1 MRMTCI
7 TFVLASFASFAF
19 LACSGAGVSEVGGT
33 PIVPGAEGGPPV
45 SGEGGPDDAGVDSTT
60 PDGATPDAAV
70 DNRIDPIALGRS
82 WTYDVS
88 IIGTYPICKAGSHT
102 GAVLGQKTT
111 AGKPSFQVQSFCP
124 GAGTSSYFVDGD
136 HVEIYY
142 GGAWILSL
150 EAPVAETTMWTDGL
164 LQYTWEKIGKITVP
178 AGTFD
183 DCWSAKHVGG
193 VSYTRFC
200 RGIGP
205 VQWHY
210 VDGTGNGYDAT
221 LTKYKL

>member
-1 MRMTCI
+1 MRTTSI
-7 TFVLASFASFAF
+7 AFVLVSLASVAVV
-19 LACSGAGVSEVGGT
+19 ACSGAGAEVGGT
-33 PIVPGAEGGPPV
+33 PITPGAEGGPPV
-45 SGEGGPDDAGVDSTT
+45 SSEAGPEDAGSDSSIT
-60 PDGATPDAAV
+60 PDATSPDAAV

-88 IIGTYPICKAGSHT
+88 IIGTYPICKPGSHT

-111 AGKPSFQVQSFCP
+111 GGKSSFQVQSFCP
-124 GAGTSSYFVDGD
+124 GAGTSSYYVDGD
-136 HVEIYY
+136 HVEVYY
-142 GGAWILSL
+142 RGAWILSL

-164 LQYTWEKIGKITVP
+164 LQYTWEKVGSITVP
-178 AGTFD
+178 AGTFN
-183 DCWSAKHVGG
+183 DCWAAKHVGG

-210 VDGTGNGYDAT
+210 VDGSGNGYDAT

>member
-1 MRMTCI
+1 MKAVLI
-7 TFVLASFASFAF
+7 SFALASLSSF
-19 LACSGAGVSEVGGT
+19 ACSGGGADVGDPHADGSAPPTNEAG
-33 PIVPGAEGGPPV
+33 PLP
-45 SGEGGPDDAGVDSTT
+45 DAGTQR
-60 PDGATPDAAV
+60 PDATSDAMDASDAAV
-70 DNRIDPIALGRS
+70 DDRIDPIGLGRS

-88 IIGTYPICKAGSHT
+88 IIGTYPLCKSGSHT
-102 GAVLGQKTT
+102 GAVLSQKTV
-111 AGKPSFQVQSFCP
+111 AGKSAFQVQSFCP

-136 HVEIYY
+136 SVELYY
-142 GGAWILSL
+142 GGAWVVSL
-150 EAPVAETTMWTDGL
+150 EAPVAETTVWTDGL
-164 LQYTWEKIGKITVP
+164 YNYTWEKLGSMTVP

-210 VDGTGNGYDAT
+210 VDAQGNGYDAT
-221 LTKYKL
+221 LTTYKR